1 MADNKRIIDEINRY
15 CLPNSMLIIDHKGI
29 LRRLYC
35 PFKVK
40 VIRHIHYL
48 RMNDIVDVLAV
59 KISSDLLLLYVIH
72 QLAYPYYYFVIIDQ
86 IEDPF

>member
-1 MADNKRIIDEINRY
+1 MANNKRIIDEINRF
-15 CLPNSMLIIDHKGI
+15 CLPNSLLIIDSSGM
-29 LRRLYC
+29 LRRLFC

-59 KISSDLLLLYVIH
+59 KISSDLVLLYVVN
-72 QLAYPYYYFVIIDQ
+72 QLAYPYSYFIIIDQ
-86 IEDPF
+86 EEDPF